1 MKEELE
7 NYLNTLVEKGVFP
20 GCNYG
25 ILTRDEVISG
35 SVGYKSL
42 IPEKVE
48 NKLDNLYDIASI
60 TKLLVT
66 NTLISFL
73 IRDGKIKLE
82 DKVIDYIVEFP
93 YDDIQILH
101 LLTHS
106 SGLKPTFDKYHLTDK
121 GEFIHKVER
130 MFSPGSDVKYVDVNF
145 ILLGFIIEKLYD
157 KALDELAKELI
168 FDPLEMKDTMYN
180 PIDKS
185 KCVPMELTSDRG
197 LVCGTVHDEKADFLN
212 GVAGHAGVFSTVSD
226 MLHFLN
232 MILND
237 GFYNGKEF
245 LEKKY
250 IDLWFA
256 PLFIDSDNIRRTIGW
271 IYGKSANSCKDV
283 CGEETIYHTG
293 FPGHHI
299 LIDRTND
306 IAIIFFSNSIHP
318 SRENTPL
325 RESRKEINKE
335 IYRLLEKY
343 DKK

>member
-7 NYLNTLVEKGVFP
+7 QYLNSLVEKKIFP

-25 ILTRDEVISG
+25 ILTRYQNFFG

-42 IPEKVE
+42 LPKKEK
-48 NKLDNLYDIASI
+48 NTLNNLYDIASF

-73 IRDGKIKLE
+73 IKDNKLKLE
-82 DKVIDYIVEFP
+82 DTVQEYISDFP
-93 YDDIQILH
+93 YEDIKILH

-121 GEFIHKVER
+121 NEFIQKLDR
-130 MFSPGSDVKYVDVNF
+130 LFIPGENVQYVDVNF
-145 ILLGFIIEKLYD
+145 ILLGFIIEKIMGD
-157 KALDELAKELI
+157 SLDSLARILI
-168 FDPLEMKDTMYN
+168 FEPLEMKDTTYN
-180 PIDKS
+180 PSDK
-185 KCVPMELTSDRG
+185 KRCVPMELTESRG
-197 LVCGTVHDEKADFLN
+197 LVWGTVHDEKAAFLN
-212 GVAGHAGVFSTVSD
+212 GVAGHAGVFSNVED
-226 MLHFLN
+226 MSHFLS

-237 GFYNGKEF
+237 GFYKGKEF

-256 PLFIDSDNIRRTIGW
+256 PLFIGDDNIRRTIVW
-271 IYGKSANSCKDV
+271 IYAKSAPSCKEV
-283 CGEETIYHTG
+283 CGDDSIYHTG
-293 FPGHHI
+293 FPGHHL
-299 LIDRTND
+299 LIDRSND

-318 SRENTPL
+318 SRENQPL
-325 RESRKEINKE
+325 RESRKEITRE

-343 DKK
+343 DLE

>member
-7 NYLNTLVEKGVFP
+7 SYLNTLVRKNVFP

-25 ILTRDEVISG
+25 IITGEEEIFG

-42 IPEKVE
+42 IPKKEE
-48 NKLDNLYDIASI
+48 NELNNLYDIASI

-73 IRDGKIKLE
+73 IRDNKIKL
-82 DKVIDYIVEFP
+82 DDNVKKYIEEFP
-93 YDDIQILH
+93 YEDVKILH

-106 SGLKPTFDKYHLTDK
+106 SGLKPTFDKYHLTSRD
-121 GEFIHKVER
+121 EFIYEIDR
-130 MFSPGSDVKYVDVNF
+130 MFLPGEDVKYVDVNF
-145 ILLGFIIEKLYD
+145 ILLGFIIEKIYGES
-157 KALDELAKELI
+157 LDVLANKFI
-168 FDPLEMKDTMYN
+168 FEPLEMKETTFN
-180 PIDKS
+180 PTNKS
-185 KCVPMELTSDRG
+185 KCVPMELTEERG
-197 LVCGTVHDEKADFLN
+197 LVCGTVHDEKAAFLN

-226 MLHFLN
+226 MSHFLK
-232 MILND
+232 MILDD

-250 IDLWFA
+250 IDLWFS
-256 PLFIDSDNIRRTIGW
+256 PLFIDSDDLRRTIGW
-271 IYGKSANSCKDV
+271 IYGKSANSCKGV
-283 CGEETIYHTG
+283 CGEDTIFHTG

-299 LIDRTND
+299 LIDRSND
-306 IAIIFFSNSIHP
+306 LAIIFFSNSIHP

-343 DKK
+343 DKI